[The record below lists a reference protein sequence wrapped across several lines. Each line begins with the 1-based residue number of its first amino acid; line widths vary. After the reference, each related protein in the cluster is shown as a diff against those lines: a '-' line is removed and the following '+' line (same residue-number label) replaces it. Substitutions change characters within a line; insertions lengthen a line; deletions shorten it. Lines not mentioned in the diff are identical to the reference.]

1 MAELWGIDDPFLR
14 ALIITTEGLILALF
28 TIVAGRFFDHM
39 LPKFILGLGGV
50 LTVVGI
56 AGAVLMGT
64 AQADALWLTGA
75 IIFASVAAFGI
86 GSIILGI
93 IDRVVK
99 NAPPKFAT
107 CLGLLIIIAG
117 MAVFLTSGEQMNLWL
132 LSDRNWL
139 TFSRNTCDWLVR

>member
-1 MAELWGIDDPFLR
+1 LWGIDDPLLR

-39 LPKFILGLGGV
+39 LPRFILGLGGV
-50 LTVVGI
+50 LTVVRI
-56 AGAVLMGT
+56 AGAVLKGT

-75 IIFASVAAFGI
+75 IIIASDAAFGI
-86 GSIILGI
+86 GSIIHPI
-93 IDRVVK
+93 NDRVVK

-117 MAVFLTSGEQMNLWL
+117 MAVF
-132 LSDRNWL
+132 
-139 TFSRNTCDWLVR
+139 